1 MNRRAKFSFVLTVGL
16 CLTLGVATGCSRGGA
31 FTLRQPFAPAAQR
44 ELKLKGHWM
53 FGAVEGERWNMVL
66 AFPLPG
72 AESGERAFVA
82 YVSLPNMFGTVQ
94 KGEADEESLQAFLI
108 QEVGRLS
115 GKTVFDRGSATMRK
129 VPLKPNFRRVRLR
142 LESEDGTVFQGQAL
156 VQVSPTDVRA
166 FERQY
171 AGDVQRLR
179 PAAVSD
185 GSEEAPSEPT
195 SPRSS
200 SP

>member
-1 MNRRAKFSFVLTVGL
+1 MNHRHIAEMIAWALLLAL
-16 CLTLGVATGCSRGGA
+16 CTTAGCSRGGT

-44 ELKLKGHWM
+44 ELRLKGHWM
-53 FGAVEGERWNMVL
+53 FGTVEEDRWNVVL

-72 AESGERAFVA
+72 ASDGERAFAA
-82 YVSLPNMFGTVQ
+82 YLSMPDVFGTVQ
-94 KGEADEESLQAFLI
+94 RGDADTESLRAFLI

-115 GKTVFDRGSATMRK
+115 GKTVFDRGSVSVSK
-129 VPLKPNFRRVRLR
+129 VLLKPNFRRLR
-142 LESEDGTVFQGQAL
+142 AHLESADGTVLEGRAV
-156 VQVSPTDVRA
+156 VQTSPTDVRA

-179 PAAVSD
+179 GEPPTD
-185 GSEEAPSEPT
+185 DLAPPTEPT
-195 SPRSS
+195 SPRSA